1 MLRYQ
6 LSLRQAEAALT
17 TWAKQRT
24 GDRSDPEKATSAVLR
39 SEATTIPLEPM
50 VIAAFS
56 PIIVAFGLVLLI
68 ACANVANMLLARA
81 MARQREIGIRL
92 AIGAGRA
99 RIVRQLLT
107 ESVLLALPAAAV
119 GFGISKATIE
129 LGVRLMFAT
138 LPRGYL
144 EFITLLPLQPDA
156 RVFGFMIAAA
166 VLSALLFGLVP
177 AIQATRL
184 NVMQAARGEFT
195 TDYRPA
201 RLRNA
206 LVVGQVTVSV
216 LLLICAAVLLRGNNR
231 VQKLDVG
238 LKTRGVIEME
248 IQDKFRTKVL
258 QQLAS
263 EPVVQSVAAASKV
276 PFTGSLPWMP
286 VIPDSTS
293 ERSWAGYMHVSPEY
307 FAIFQVPILRGR
319 NFTAG

>member
-1 MLRYQ
+1 MFGGDPDIVGKKLFIHGYPLEVVGIAREGFSGLSELPLDFWAPLTMASQLEDGPNLFGVEQPEQIRIIGRLRHQ

-17 TWAKQRT
+17 TWAQQRT
-24 GDRSDPEKATSAVLR
+24 GDRPDPEKATGALLR
-39 SEATTIPLEPM
+39 SEATTIPLMPE
-50 VIAAFS
+50 VVAFFS

-119 GFGISKATIE
+119 GFGISKAAIE

-166 VLSALLFGLVP
+166 VVSALLFGLAP

-216 LLLICAAVLLRGNNR
+216 LLLICAAVLLRGNSR
-231 VQKLDVG
+231 VQ
-238 LKTRGVIEME
+238 R
-248 IQDKFRTKVL
+248 
-258 QQLAS
+258 
-263 EPVVQSVAAASKV
+263 
-276 PFTGSLPWMP
+276 
-286 VIPDSTS
+286 
-293 ERSWAGYMHVSPEY
+293 
-307 FAIFQVPILRGR
+307 
-319 NFTAG
+319 